1 MITRVLIVCTGN
13 LCRSPMAEG
22 LLSSLL
28 PGSAVTSAGISAIT
42 GHPPDTS
49 AAAALLQF
57 TGIDIKTHRTRRLNA
72 VMCSDAELILV
83 MEWEQKRIIQKNY
96 PWARGTVYCF
106 DDKEDIVDPRGR
118 SRLAFDECL
127 ARIAAES
134 PRWVNRIRSAS
145 QDYSDNRQPADI
157 GAMQNQNREWKK

>member
-28 PGSAVTSAGISAIT
+28 PGSSVTSAGISAIT
-42 GHPPDTS
+42 GHPADTS
-49 AAAALLQF
+49 AAAALMQF

-72 VMCSDAELILV
+72 AMCSDAELILV
-83 MEWEQKRIIQKNY
+83 MEWEQQRIIQKSY
-96 PWARGTVYCF
+96 PWARGKVYCF

-118 SRLAFDECL
+118 CRLAFDECL

-134 PRWVNRIRSAS
+134 PRWANRIRSTS
-145 QDYSDNRQPADI
+145 QDYFANREPADI
-157 GAMQNQNREWKK
+157 SATQKQNREWTK